1 MRESRGAAAAAAAAA
16 AFAAFVFG
24 AGCATMRG
32 ATAAQS
38 TTDYYEGTSTALLP
52 TGRSVPNGV
61 ILARRTVDPSAGTI
75 VEDVVSDDHRRPPS
89 EVVIEMRVHG
99 TSFTMRMADGS
110 SLGEGTLDGDP
121 WQWPVWRSTSR
132 LPGGLRV
139 ESVDTLSGG
148 ALVAHKTIF
157 GADGAVML
165 RTTERLSPTSAARFS
180 ERRTELLRVTNPR
193 SPDPSRAR

>member
-1 MRESRGAAAAAAAAA
+1 MRGSRTAVAG
-16 AFAAFVFG
+16 FLFG
-24 AGCATMRG
+24 LGCATMRG
-32 ATAAQS
+32 ATPAQA

-75 VEDVVSDDHRRPPS
+75 VEQVVNDDRRRPPA
-89 EVVIEMRVHG
+89 EYVIEMRVQG
-99 TSFTMRMADGS
+99 RSFTMRAADGS

-121 WQWPVWRSTSR
+121 WRWRVWRSTSR

-148 ALVAHKTIF
+148 VLVAHKTIF

-165 RTTERLSPTSAARFS
+165 RTTEQLSPISATRFG
-180 ERRTELLRVTNPR
+180 ERRTELLRAGGPR
-193 SPDPSRAR
+193 SPTDGQPLLFF

>member
-1 MRESRGAAAAAAAAA
+1 MRGSRAAAA
-16 AFAAFVFG
+16 AFVFC
-24 AGCATMRG
+24 AGCLTMRG
-32 ATAAQS
+32 VTAAQP

-75 VEDVVSDDHRRPPS
+75 VEQVVSDDHRRPAA
-89 EVVIEMRVHG
+89 ENVIEMRVQG
-99 TSFTMRMADGS
+99 RSFTMRWADGS
-110 SLGEGTLDGDP
+110 SLGEGTLDGDA
-121 WQWPVWRSTSR
+121 WRWLVWRSTSH

-165 RTTERLSPTSAARFS
+165 RTTEQLSPISAARFS
-180 ERRTELLRVTNPR
+180 ERRTELLRVTSPR
-193 SPDPSRAR
+193 PTN